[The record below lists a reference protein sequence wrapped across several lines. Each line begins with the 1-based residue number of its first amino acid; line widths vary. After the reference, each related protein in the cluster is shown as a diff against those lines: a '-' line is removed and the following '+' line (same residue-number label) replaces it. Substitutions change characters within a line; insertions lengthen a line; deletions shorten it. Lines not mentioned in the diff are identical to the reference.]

1 MATEPMHRWRI
12 LGDRLYDT
20 RHQWVLED
28 GVLLTLGITDY
39 TQDTAGDILY
49 ISLPQPGTMLEKGQ
63 PFGSI
68 ESGKWVGQLYAPFDG
83 VVIAAN
89 ELVSENPQL
98 LNQDPYGRGWLIKVR
113 PSADNPRDSLLTDS
127 EYARFLDSLDER

>member
-1 MATEPMHRWRI
+1 MATEPIHRWRG
-12 LGDRLYDT
+12 LADRFYDA

-39 TQDTAGDILY
+39 TQDSAGDILY
-49 ISLPQPGTMLEKGQ
+49 ASLPAPGTALEKGQ

-89 ELVSENPQL
+89 EQVSENPEL
-98 LNQDPYGRGWLIKVR
+98 LNHDPYGRGWLIKVR
-113 PSADNPRDSLLTDS
+113 PSTDNLRESLLTDA
-127 EYARFLDSLDER
+127 EYIRLLDSLDER